1 MHPVKFTPRS
11 HSFIK
16 NAIAAD
22 FLWLFCHINF
32 SLSSGVF
39 GSLDLTLPTL
49 QLLEAAALF
58 SFGVLEGRIVELD
71 LRDRG
76 HPALAK
82 LSLKKATRLCSD

>member
-1 MHPVKFTPRS
+1 
-11 HSFIK
+11 
-16 NAIAAD
+16 
-22 FLWLFCHINF
+22 
-32 SLSSGVF
+32 
-39 GSLDLTLPTL
+39 LDLTLPTL